1 MGQEITKN
9 VQITNKKASFEFE
22 FIETYEAGIML
33 KGTEI
38 KAIRMN
44 KASITEAY
52 CFFDHEELW
61 IKNLNISMYENSSFM
76 HHDPL
81 RVRKLLLRKA
91 ELKKLL
97 MHSKEK
103 GLTIIA
109 LRLFT
114 NDRGY
119 AKIEIA
125 LAKGKKLYD
134 KRESIKEKD
143 TTRDLQRMRIKT

>member
-1 MGQEITKN
+1 MKQEITKN
-9 VQITNKKASFEFE
+9 VNIKNKKASFEYE
-22 FIETYEAGIML
+22 FIETYQAGIML

-44 KASITEAY
+44 KASISEAY
-52 CFFDHEELW
+52 CFFDGGELW
-61 IKNLNISMYENSSFM
+61 MKNLNISMYENSSFM

-81 RVRKLLLRKA
+81 RVRKLLLRKT
-91 ELKKLL
+91 ELKKLYVN
-97 MHSKEK
+97 SKEK

-114 NDRGY
+114 NDRGF

-125 LAKGKKLYD
+125 LAKGKKLFD

-143 TTRDLQRMRIKT
+143 NTRELQRMKIKT

>member
-1 MGQEITKN
+1 MKQEITKN
-9 VQITNKKASFEFE
+9 VQIKNKKASFEYE
-22 FIETYEAGIML
+22 FIETYQAGIML

-38 KAIRMN
+38 KAIRMS
-44 KASITEAY
+44 KASISEAY
-52 CFFDHEELW
+52 CFFDNGELW
-61 IKNLNISMYENSSFM
+61 MKNLNISTYENSSFM

-81 RVRKLLLRKA
+81 RVRKLLLKKT
-91 ELKKLL
+91 ELKKLFIS
-97 MHSKEK
+97 SKEK

-114 NDRGY
+114 NERGF

-125 LAKGKKLYD
+125 LAKGKKLFD

-143 TTRDLQRMRIKT
+143 NTRELQRMKIRT